1 MIDTKGLENEILMDL
16 TSEFCG
22 EENFKQEVLAVKI
35 KLAVR
40 EIISKR
46 NYSATSWNDE
56 KKLED
61 LYTLYATISN
71 LARFDYNQLGAE
83 GESAHSENGVSRT
96 YVSRDSLLK
105 DVHAFV
111 KVI

>member
-16 TSEFCG
+16 TAEFCG

-46 NYSATSWNDE
+46 NYSATTWNDE
-56 KKLED
+56 QKLDD
-61 LYTLYATISN
+61 LYSYYATISN
-71 LARFDYNQLGAE
+71 LARFDYNQYGAE
-83 GESAHSENGVSRT
+83 GETSHTENGVSRT